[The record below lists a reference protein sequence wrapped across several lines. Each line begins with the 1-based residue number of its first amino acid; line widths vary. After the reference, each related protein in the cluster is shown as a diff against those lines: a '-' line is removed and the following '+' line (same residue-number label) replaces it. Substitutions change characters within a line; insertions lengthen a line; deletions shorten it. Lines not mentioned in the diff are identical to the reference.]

1 MVKLE
6 SFNQN
11 PIFNCLSLLYLKQ
24 YELPVVIITHFY
36 FLLQVYLFLHQRL
49 MVFPLS
55 RLVSIHRFQNM
66 VSYCNFH
73 HQVFN
78 FIELVHQLV
87 NHQDLNLNYP
97 YLLTI
102 TSYRKDFIM
111 QDLKFFNFKYLKC
124 IHYFYC
130 LVVIRFV
137 DFSFYFLNLQNHL
150 SIYLNPQQNQL
161 IVCFNYF
168 VKLVQL

>member
-6 SFNQN
+6 SFNQD
-11 PIFNCLSLLYLKQ
+11 PICNCLSLLYLKQ

-97 YLLTI
+97 YLQTI
-102 TSYRKDFIM
+102 ASYRMDFII
-111 QDLKFFNFKYLKC
+111 QDLKFFNFKYLNC
-124 IHYFYC
+124 THYFQC
-130 LVVIRFV
+130 PNFNHFV
-137 DFSFYFLNLQNHL
+137 NFSFYSLNL
-150 SIYLNPQQNQL
+150 
-161 IVCFNYF
+161 
-168 VKLVQL
+168 

>member
-6 SFNQN
+6 SFNQD

-55 RLVSIHRFQNM
+55 RLVSIHRYQNM

-97 YLLTI
+97 YLQTI
-102 TSYRKDFIM
+102 ASYRMDSII
-111 QDLKFFNFKYLKC
+111 QDLKFFNFMYSMC
-124 IHYFYC
+124 THYFQR
-130 LVVIRFV
+130 LNFIHFV
-137 DFSFYFLNLQNHL
+137 NFSFYSLNL
-150 SIYLNPQQNQL
+150 
-161 IVCFNYF
+161 
-168 VKLVQL
+168 